1 MASDVFTIMARKN
14 VSPFL
19 IRKIIVIPDISHT
32 QGAEKKIT
40 TEGGYIC
47 EH

>member
-19 IRKIIVIPDISHT
+19 IRKIIILARAVPVIASFPYRSTDKF
-32 QGAEKKIT
+32 AR
-40 TEGGYIC
+40 
-47 EH
+47 

>member
-19 IRKIIVIPDISHT
+19 IRKIIILAPGPFPS
-32 QGAEKKIT
+32 
-40 TEGGYIC
+40 
-47 EH
+47 